1 MGVMI
6 QIVLNGLSG
15 SKVLNHSNQDVQM
28 NS

>member
-6 QIVLNGLSG
+6 QIVLGGISG
-15 SKVLNHSNQDVQM
+15 SKVLNHSNQDAQM